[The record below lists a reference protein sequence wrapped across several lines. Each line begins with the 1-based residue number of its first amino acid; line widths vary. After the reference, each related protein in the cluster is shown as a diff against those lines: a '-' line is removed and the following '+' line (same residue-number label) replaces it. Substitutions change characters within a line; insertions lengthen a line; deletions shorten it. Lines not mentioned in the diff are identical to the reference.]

1 MDERLTQMDEQM
13 QVRGLGTKTR
23 ESYLR
28 AVRKFG
34 EHFGRRPGELGVE
47 DAERFLLHL
56 CREVGYEAST
66 RNVYA
71 AALRF
76 FFAKTL
82 GQEGWARSVPRAKT
96 PKRLPVVLS
105 GDEVGRLLAAF
116 RSPVH
121 RTIATLC
128 YGAGLRVS
136 EACGLRIED
145 VDGERQRLLI
155 RHASKGAKHRQ
166 LPLTPRLHRQLR
178 AYYLAV
184 RPPGPFLFPGRDDD
198 QGRERPITRAA
209 FHLALVEAARVA
221 GIDKRV
227 SAHVLRHSYATHLIE
242 AGADLRAVQLLLG
255 HANLEST
262 GVYVHL
268 THAREKQIPSPLD
281 LLGTKTAARFG

>member
-1 MDERLTQMDEQM
+1 MDELLNQMDEQM
-13 QVRGLGTKTR
+13 EVRGLAARTR
-23 ESYLR
+23 QSYLR

-34 EHFGRRPGELGVE
+34 EHFGRCPSELGIEHV
-47 DAERFLLHL
+47 ERFLLHL
-56 CREVGYEAST
+56 CREEGFEAST

-82 GQEGWARSVPRAKT
+82 DKEGWARSVPRAKA
-96 PKRLPVVLS
+96 PRRLPVVLS
-105 GDEVGRLLAAF
+105 GDEVRRLLGAF

-145 VDGERQRLLI
+145 IDGERQRLLI
-155 RHASKGAKHRQ
+155 RYASKGAKHRQ

-178 AYYLAV
+178 AYYVAV
-184 RPPGPFLFPGRDDD
+184 RPPGPFLFPGRDD
-198 QGRERPITRAA
+198 RERPITRAA
-209 FHLALVEAARVA
+209 FHLALGEAARVA